1 MFKHLRGPLTRLR
14 ALISP
19 PGAMSSIKALL
30 LGHSTC
36 WLQVFNYTNPISNW
50 GFPGGARGKELLCQ
64 CRRLR
69 DTVVIPGLGRSPGGG
84 HGNPLHYA
92 CLQNP
97 MDRGACGLQSTGV
110 AKSWMQLKWLST
122 HACIGHWGVKKGA
135 SWKCENNKWGLM
147 FLNLLRVRSWVKCL
161 TDISFTFLCANPN
174 LKSTF
179 H

>member
-1 MFKHLRGPLTRLR
+1 
-14 ALISP
+14 
-19 PGAMSSIKALL
+19 MSSIKALL
-30 LGHSTC
+30 LGHSMC
-36 WLQVFNYTNPISNW
+36 WLPVFNYTNTVSNW